1 MGFLLHHSIEGSAA
15 RDPDRDAFRFD
26 GAGLSYHELVRRAD
40 QIAGVLIEEGVR
52 PGDRVG
58 IYMHKALELPV
69 ALYGIL
75 KAGAAYVPIDPA
87 TPPARLAWI
96 ARNCEIAGLVTRAD
110 RVATIDEAFGG
121 RMPMRALW
129 LADSGGDLPRATSQ
143 PPCPA
148 SC

>member
-1 MGFLLHHSIEGSAA
+1 MGFLLHHSIEDSAA

-40 QIAGVLIEEGVR
+40 QLAGVLIEEGVR

-75 KAGAAYVPIDPA
+75 KAGAAYVPIAPA
-87 TPPARLAWI
+87 AP
-96 ARNCEIAGLVTRAD
+96 
-110 RVATIDEAFGG
+110 
-121 RMPMRALW
+121 
-129 LADSGGDLPRATSQ
+129 LPRIRFIIADCGLRHLITGTSR
-143 PPCPA
+143 A
-148 SC
+148 RRTMELIEGTRGVRTVIGAGG